1 MLVRLNYLMLLTLI
15 TILGYPEWFTRF
27 SLPQLLLQSLTL
39 IFDIRLFSPFIS
51 LKQQKGFG
59 RWHLTIPIHF
69 APNLISSASPSF
81 APQPPSLRLVRTW
94 VSQFPAITST
104 GISGWGAGRVWPV
117 PRPRV
122 SSISADEYQGLT
134 DLSAP
139 SPMRLK
145 RSWRSSAL

>member
-81 APQPPSLRLVRTW
+81 APQPPSLRLVRTC
-94 VSQFPAITST
+94 VSQFPAITSM
-104 GISGWGAGRVWPV
+104 GISGGGGGLEGFGPCQDPGWAQLVLMSIRDSQTSLHPLQWG
-117 PRPRV
+117 
-122 SSISADEYQGLT
+122 
-134 DLSAP
+134 
-139 SPMRLK
+139 
-145 RSWRSSAL
+145 